1 MYFFRPFVAEMAR
14 FTAVGHGAGD
24 TCALGNLQSGGA
36 FANAPLLA
44 QRPDGASMS
53 TSPARTLKGSRRLQR
68 RHDRRS
74 PSPQWQFL
82 RGFLK
87 NPVMV
92 GSIIPS
98 SKVLIEKMLGPV
110 DWANTRVFVEYGPGV
125 GTFTRP
131 VLDRLGPDATLVTID
146 TNPDFTRYLKEA
158 IDDPRL
164 VAVHGSAA
172 DVEKILADRN
182 LGSADYVLSGLPFS
196 TLPPGV
202 GDDIAEATANV
213 IRPGGAFLVYQFSP
227 KVRQF
232 IAPYFDRLVRGF
244 EWINVPPAVLFWAYK
259 GEPAA

>member
-1 MYFFRPFVAEMAR
+1 
-14 FTAVGHGAGD
+14 
-24 TCALGNLQSGGA
+24 
-36 FANAPLLA
+36 
-44 QRPDGASMS
+44 MS

-68 RHDRRS
+68 RRDRRS

-98 SKVLIEKMLGPV
+98 SKVLIDKMLGPV
-110 DWANTRVFVEYGPGV
+110 DWANTRLFVEYGPGV

-131 VLDRLGPDATLVTID
+131 ILDRLSPDAILVTID
-146 TNPDFTRYLKEA
+146 TNPDFTRYLKQS
-158 IDDPRL
+158 IDDPRF
-164 VAVHGSAA
+164 VPVTGSAA
-172 DVEKILADRN
+172 DVEKILTDRD

-227 KVRQF
+227 KVRDF
-232 IAPYFDRLVRGF
+232 IAPHFEPIKRGF
-244 EWINVPPAVLFWAYK
+244 EWINVPPATLFWAYK
-259 GEPAA
+259 GEPTA